1 MEDVFLGYW
10 NYHDLVLLGTK
21 DGKLQVRRI
30 VPSITRGTKPCSG
43 AELCVCVSTGSPSDR
58 EAAGHSL

>member
-21 DGKLQVRRI
+21 DGKLQVLHI
-30 VPSITRGTKPCSG
+30 VPSLTKGTKTCSG
-43 AELCVCVSTGSPSDR
+43 AKFGVCRQPK
-58 EAAGHSL
+58 